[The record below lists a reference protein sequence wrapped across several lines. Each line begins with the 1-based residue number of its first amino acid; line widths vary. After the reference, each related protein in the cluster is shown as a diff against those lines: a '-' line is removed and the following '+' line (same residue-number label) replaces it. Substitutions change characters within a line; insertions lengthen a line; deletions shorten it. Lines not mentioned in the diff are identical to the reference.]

1 MLGFIGCGNMAQA
14 MLKGIL
20 DKKCYHRKDI
30 IVSRRNE
37 EALAQIKNTFS
48 VCVTTDNKEVAQKA
62 DVLILAVKP
71 FQFEAVIGEIRE
83 AVKEKTLIIS
93 IAADRKSVV

>member
-20 DKKCYHRKDI
+20 QKGLYQKDQI

-37 EALAQIKNTFS
+37 EALAQIHRQLGVET
-48 VCVTTDNKEVAQKA
+48 TTDNRKVAEKA
-62 DVLILAVKP
+62 DVLVLAVKP
-71 FQFEAVIGEIRE
+71 FQFESVIRE
-83 AVKEKTLIIS
+83 
-93 IAADRKSVV
+93 IAE

>member
-20 DKKCYHRKDI
+20 QKGLYQKDQI

-37 EALAQIKNTFS
+37 EALAQIHRQLGVET
-48 VCVTTDNKEVAQKA
+48 TTDNRKVAEKA
-62 DVLILAVKP
+62 DVLVLAGVYTP
-71 FQFEAVIGEIRE
+71 GSSQDET
-83 AVKEKTLIIS
+83 KESEDEGSKK
-93 IAADRKSVV
+93 KSD

>member
-20 DKKCYHRKDI
+20 DKKCYQPEEI

-37 EALAQIKNTFS
+37 EALAQIEKAFS
-48 VCVTTDNKEVAQKA
+48 VCVTTDNKEVAKKA
-62 DVLILAVKP
+62 DVLVLAVKP
-71 FQFEAVIGEIRE
+71 FQFEAGRSG
-83 AVKEKTLIIS
+83 KLSEKRHLLFRS
-93 IAADRKSVV
+93 RQDRRWRI